1 MTMDKKEYEVVSTAI
16 NEERPDLSRAAG
28 HFNFLS
34 NMAAFNIVFSYMKV
48 FKYLQIFPSLAVLW
62 RTLKLAA
69 IDTWPFLFVF
79 ILFTCGFSFAGHW
92 MFGLTMIEFHSWPRS
107 FVTLFL
113 TMVGGYPYDDMK
125 RVAPFSGAIFTV
137 VWVLVM
143 VMVVANMFVAI
154 LTESYSRVEEEN
166 ALEDKRLKAAV
177 CATKKGRPFNMILNQ
192 LGLAFGKKSWSGVRP
207 LGGLRGGAKAA
218 TDEEELIKL
227 LKKADLR
234 STDYVR
240 QALLGHESLVTE
252 NIARHWGGDIRET
265 SNFVDK
271 LRRLADEESSKQ
283 DNNAIFQSQDEIEN
297 EEQEQLRK
305 LQTTVQ
311 RLEGHLSHLRT
322 ALHESG
328 VATVPAGQLQQGYC
342 MEDPGPAASRGR
354 PEEAVDASLPGAV
367 PVHP

>member
-1 MTMDKKEYEVVSTAI
+1 M
-16 NEERPDLSRAAG
+16 G
-28 HFNFLS
+28 
-34 NMAAFNIVFSYMKV
+34 
-48 FKYLQIFPSLAVLW
+48 
-62 RTLKLAA
+62 
-69 IDTWPFLFVF
+69 
-79 ILFTCGFSFAGHW
+79 
-92 MFGLTMIEFHSWPRS
+92 
-107 FVTLFL
+107 
-113 TMVGGYPYDDMK
+113 
-125 RVAPFSGAIFTV
+125 APFSGAIFTV

-166 ALEDKRLKAAV
+166 LLEDKRLKASV

-207 LGGLRGGAKAA
+207 WTGVRGGAKAA

-240 QALLGHESLVTE
+240 QALLGHESLLTE

-265 SNFVDK
+265 SSFVDK
-271 LRRLADEESSKQ
+271 LKRLADDESGKQ
-283 DNNAIFQSQDEIEN
+283 DNNTIFRSQDEIEN

-328 VATVPAGQLQQGYC
+328 VACVPAGQLQQGYC
-342 MEDPGPAASRGR
+342 MEDPGPAASRGG
-354 PEEAVDASLPGAV
+354 PGEAVDASLPGAV